1 MTMETYSLINTQQ
14 SRFWLI
20 NSLLCLK
27 MTKDFL
33 CKRPNSFSFRR
44 DNIEILVPESSGIY
58 IFWSD
63 LYCVYVGQAKDL
75 RYRLL
80 THWKKSHNDDMNIWV
95 NALGMK
101 LCVSYELKGQNKDLS
116 VLEQEFINR
125 FKPHLNKINARA
137 K

>member
-1 MTMETYSLINTQQ
+1 
-14 SRFWLI
+14 
-20 NSLLCLK
+20 

-44 DNIEILVPESSGIY
+44 DNIEILVPQSSGVY

-63 LYCVYVGQAKDL
+63 IYCVYVGQAKDL

-101 LCVSYELKGQNKDLS
+101 LCVSYELNSQNKDLS

-137 K
+137 